1 MSVPPA
7 PRRAAAPG
15 RATSPLQSQVVDHA
29 LATCSCVVSVCEAQ
43 RQLYQPTNG
52 QVVFVGV
59 PQPAPAWRAG
69 APPRSSP
76 RQLTLLCLGIVCP
89 RKNQLMAAEVFKEWA
104 GSRKDVRLLIVGARY
119 IRKYELEYVEKV
131 KAVVGNDTRIE
142 VHDVTSDVD
151 AFYRQS
157 DLLLFCSLNEVTPM
171 VIAESMMR
179 SIPVLT
185 TNIAGIPGATGVLV
199 VRVNSIEPTAHHV
212 DLSRKH
218 PSTWHITSSLTRPRC
233 TSRVLTHPSTWQRC
247 SHTACTATSSHPRR
261 ARSSRLSTRLAR
273 RTRSRTSGACRRE
286 STQHARVRWRT
297 LRMYLRALKLRLN
310 TADGRC
316 GEEAR
321 DGNVHKRGD
330 GEQVP
335 RTRHA
340 GAAESRDRTRSH
352 LLNRLSE

>member
-218 PSTWHITSSLTRPRC
+218 PSTWHITSSLTRPRG
-233 TSRVLTHPSTWQRC
+233 TSRPHSPVHVAHHASSLTRPRGRDA
-247 SHTACTATSSHPRR
+247 HTPR
-261 ARSSRLSTRLAR
+261 ARLRPPTREGRVHRGSQRDWRAGRDLAP
-273 RTRSRTSGACRRE
+273 A
-286 STQHARVRWRT
+286 A
-297 LRMYLRALKLRLN
+297 
-310 TADGRC
+310 
-316 GEEAR
+316 
-321 DGNVHKRGD
+321 
-330 GEQVP
+330 
-335 RTRHA
+335 HA
-340 GAAESRDRTRSH
+340 GENLRSTHVCAGVLCVCTCAH
-352 LLNRLSE
+352 LSYV

>member
-7 PRRAAAPG
+7 PRRAASPG

-43 RQLYQPTNG
+43 RQLYKPTNG

-185 TNIAGIPGATGVLV
+185 TNIAGIPGATGTRVVLI
-199 VRVNSIEPTAHHV
+199 NSIEPTM
-212 DLSRKH
+212 SITH
-218 PSTWHITSSLTRPRC
+218 PSTWHITSSPARPRG
-233 TSRVLTHPSTWQRC
+233 TPRPHSPVHVAEMLTHRVHGYVLPPEKGAFIEALNEIGAPDAISHQRRMQERSYAARTCALACVAHVRAHSSTCGRGRW
-247 SHTACTATSSHPRR
+247 ALRR
-261 ARSSRLSTRLAR
+261 RSTRWKRSQTR
-273 RTRSRTSGACRRE
+273 R
-286 STQHARVRWRT
+286 W
-297 LRMYLRALKLRLN
+297 
-310 TADGRC
+310 
-316 GEEAR
+316 
-321 DGNVHKRGD
+321 
-330 GEQVP
+330 
-335 RTRHA
+335 
-340 GAAESRDRTRSH
+340 
-352 LLNRLSE
+352 

>member
-1 MSVPPA
+1 M
-7 PRRAAAPG
+7 
-15 RATSPLQSQVVDHA
+15 
-29 LATCSCVVSVCEAQ
+29 SVCEAQ
-43 RQLYQPTNG
+43 RQLYKPTNG

-199 VRVNSIEPTAHHV
+199 VRVDSIEPTAHHV

-218 PSTWHITSSLTRPRC
+218 PSTWHITRPH
-233 TSRVLTHPSTWQRC
+233 SPVHVAEMLTHRVHGYVLPPEKGAFIEALNEIGAPDAISHQRRMQERIY
-247 SHTACTATSSHPRR
+247 A
-261 ARSSRLSTRLAR
+261 ARTCAPAYFAYVPAHLSY
-273 RTRSRTSGACRRE
+273 
-286 STQHARVRWRT
+286 V
-297 LRMYLRALKLRLN
+297 
-310 TADGRC
+310 
-316 GEEAR
+316 
-321 DGNVHKRGD
+321 
-330 GEQVP
+330 
-335 RTRHA
+335 
-340 GAAESRDRTRSH
+340 
-352 LLNRLSE
+352 